1 MDPTSTPGK
10 RAVENY
16 LNHERA
22 LRRASDVARALDDA
36 TKRLEVTAWSS
47 ARASDGNSAESIE
60 LRTLMRLR
68 DDARILVHSLRAL
81 TLAMASH
88 DESERMDAGAL
99 SERLE
104 RERRACVAS
113 AARALES
120 AMSERQVV
128 RDAMEFLEMPG
139 DREMLQR
146 AEEIRERSWS
156 EDSFASAPPTRAA
169 TPAALFAADRYD
181 EDDLNSLSEDDAARM
196 YDTFNAYSAP
206 ITPRSFVGVA
216 EAYESAVKSNGVD
229 DSPGGISEDSA
240 YGSPKTNAKS
250 SGKPSM
256 KRYSTKSSNGGIWAG
271 IAVGAIAVG
280 TAMRF
285 ASTPQCAAL
294 QAFLAIK
301 AASAKRGAQAAI
313 AGAATR
319 AMKKLKSALD
329 RPKPSEERVDSIP
342 SPTVNES
349 RRASGAMLGLEAP
362 QNSVK
367 RSFATR
373 PASEL
378 RWKPSVVHG
387 HG

>member
-1 MDPTSTPGK
+1 
-10 RAVENY
+10 
-16 LNHERA
+16 
-22 LRRASDVARALDDA
+22 
-36 TKRLEVTAWSS
+36 
-47 ARASDGNSAESIE
+47 
-60 LRTLMRLR
+60 LR
-68 DDARILVHSLRAL
+68 DDVRILVNSLRAL

-88 DESERMDAGAL
+88 DASERMDAGAL

-104 RERRACVAS
+104 RERRACVTS

-120 AMSERQVV
+120 AMSERQAV
-128 RDAMEFLEMPG
+128 RDAMEFLEIPG

-146 AEEIRERSWS
+146 AEEMRERSWS
-156 EDSFASAPPTRAA
+156 EESFASGAHARAA
-169 TPAALFAADRYD
+169 TPTALFAADRYD
-181 EDDLNSLSEDDAARM
+181 EEDLSSMSEEDAVRM

-206 ITPRSFVGVA
+206 MTPRSFVGVA
-216 EAYESAVKSNGVD
+216 EAYESAVKSNHVD

-240 YGSPKTNAKS
+240 YASPKTNAKS
-250 SGKPSM
+250 SGKPVM
-256 KRYSTKSSNGGIWAG
+256 QRNSTKSSNGGIWAG

-313 AGAATR
+313 ARAASR
-319 AMKKLKSALD
+319 ATEKLKSAME
-329 RPKPSEERVDSIP
+329 RPKASKERVDSIP
-342 SPTVNES
+342 APTASES

-367 RSFATR
+367 RSFATT